1 MAKTTPFES
10 ALYQLK
16 KAFKFTD
23 FEDSF
28 FDYLST
34 PERTIEV
41 SIPLALDSGDLT
53 MVKGYRV
60 QYNNLLGP
68 YKGGLRYHE
77 KVDLDEVK
85 ALAFWMMIKN
95 ALVDVPFGGGKGG
108 IEIDPKTLSEKE
120 LENLT
125 RAFSREL
132 SLNIGPLT
140 DVPAPDVN
148 TNSKI
153 MDWFCD
159 EYVRELKNQN
169 SKIKTDLDD
178 RQLKAVVTG
187 KSIKNGGSEGREKA
201 TGLGGYFVLE
211 KLIEKLG
218 LKKPLTVAIQGFG
231 NVGSSIAEVLYKD
244 GGYNIVALSDVKGGI
259 YDPDNSGFNIDLVK
273 KCRQEK
279 GYLAGC
285 FCIGSVC
292 DLAKNREGVISNEE
306 LLELEVD
313 ILIPA
318 ALEGVLTVY
327 NAPKI
332 KAKIVLEMANGPT
345 TPEADEILIKK
356 NIIVV
361 PDVLANSGGVTVSY
375 FEWLQNMGNEVWG
388 LDKVNKEL
396 KKRMDKAFD
405 QVWALHK
412 QKNTNLRNAAFIVS
426 LERLFEKYKN
436 L

>member
-1 MAKTTPFES
+1 MAKITPFES

-23 FEDSF
+23 YDDSF

-34 PERTIEV
+34 PQRTIEV
-41 SIPLALDSGDLT
+41 SIPLKLDSNDIT

-85 ALAFWMMIKN
+85 ALAFWMMVKN
-95 ALVDVPFGGGKGG
+95 ALVGVPFGGGKGG

-125 RAFSREL
+125 RAFAR
-132 SLNIGPLT
+132 SLAPNVGPLM

-148 TNSKI
+148 TNPKI

-159 EYVRELKNQN
+159 EYVNQVQS
-169 SKIKTDLDD
+169 SKFKVQNDLNES
-178 RQLKAVVTG
+178 QLKAVVTG
-187 KSIKNGGSEGREKA
+187 KSIKNEGSEGREKA

-211 KLIEKLG
+211 KLISKLG
-218 LKKPLTVAIQGFG
+218 FKKPLTVAIQGFG
-231 NVGSSIAEVLYKD
+231 NVGSNIAEALYRD
-244 GGYNIVALSDVKGGI
+244 GGFKIVALSDVKGGI
-259 YDPDNSGFNIDLVK
+259 YDPDHGGFNIDLVK
-273 KCRQEK
+273 KCRKEK

-285 FCIGSVC
+285 FCVGSVC
-292 DLAKNREGVISNEE
+292 DLAKNREGLITNDK
-306 LLELEVD
+306 LLELDVD

-327 NAPKI
+327 NAPKV
-332 KAKIVLEMANGPT
+332 KAKILLEMANGPT
-345 TPEADEILIKK
+345 TPEADEILKRK
-356 NIIVV
+356 RTVVV

-375 FEWLQNMGNEVWG
+375 FEWLQNIQGEKWN
-388 LDKVNKEL
+388 LDKVQKMLKNKME
-396 KKRMDKAFD
+396 KAFD
-405 QVWALHK
+405 LIWDMHK
-412 QKNTNLRNAAFIVS
+412 LKKTDLRNSAFITS
-426 LERLFEKYKN
+426 LNRLFEKFKA
-436 L
+436 